1 MLTRRHIRVKVLQA
15 LYAYHNQENTTL
27 DSQQKFLLNSM
38 EKMYDLYL
46 LMLDLFPAIKTQAE
60 NFMEA
65 SKNKHLPTA
74 DDIKPRRNFVDNK
87 VLQMLESNS
96 LLQKQTEKHKI
107 NSWQLDN
114 EYPQILFR
122 ELRQNETYQNYLN
135 LINPTF
141 NQDRDFIIFLYKEV
155 IAPNEKLYEYLEDKQ
170 ITWTDDFPIVN
181 TAIVK
186 LFGELKPGTP
196 DHKWVPN
203 LYKNDDDKEFA
214 TLLLQKTVTEDE
226 MLMDEIE
233 GKTPN
238 WDRERIAEL
247 DLLFIKMAITEFL
260 YFPSVPVKV
269 TINEYLEIAKEYSTP
284 KSSLFINGLLDK
296 MSKEYA
302 ADNKLNKTGR
312 GLQ

>member
-15 LYAYHNQENTTL
+15 LYAYHNQEKTTL
-27 DSQQKFLLNSM
+27 DSQQKFLLSSM

-74 DDIKPRRNFVDNK
+74 DDIKPRRNFVENK

-96 LLQKQTEKHKI
+96 LLQKLTEKHKI

-186 LFGELKPGTP
+186 LFGELKLGTP
-196 DHKWVPN
+196 NHKWVPN

-214 TLLLQKTVTEDE
+214 ILLLQKTVAEDE

-247 DLLFIKMAITEFL
+247 DLLLIKMAIIEFL
-260 YFPSVPVKV
+260 YFTSVPVKV

-302 ADNKLNKTGR
+302 SDNKLNKSGR